1 MIRLA
6 SSLLL
11 IGTALTFAAC
21 NGPKAISKRAGE
33 LHSAGFNPQAADL
46 YYLAL
51 RKRPGYVD
59 AMTGLQMTGQG
70 VIDSEVG
77 EFQRA
82 AMSGERAEAIAIY
95 DRMTAFKNKIAG
107 VGITLLIPSA
117 VEQDHDDLMDDHL
130 IELSEQGQ
138 SELEAEDFAAA
149 EKTYREILRLDPEY
163 GDAASLL
170 VVARAEPP
178 YREGS
183 DALDMGQFREAHRL
197 LSTVTS
203 IDGEYKDAAQL
214 RDDALDLGRFNVAI
228 TEFEARNRDRDV
240 ALELRSG
247 LQQGL
252 FQSSDPFIGV
262 VDRTLRE
269 DILAE
274 QELSLSGISDE
285 SVEVGGIAGARAM
298 LTGSILSYSS
308 ETSTPQSTP
317 RKGFRKYF
325 KEVMTEEGNTKK
337 VAAFS
342 PAGYVMHTQRR
353 SVLLK
358 YEIKLVSTETGE
370 ILMSEVEQ
378 VHAQDAVEYA
388 VSQVNAGS
396 LYPARANGEVDRSG
410 KRRMNA
416 LLSARRELTPAS
428 ALRAQIIR
436 EATAR
441 GLRDVEQFLA
451 NHIE

>member
-82 AMSGERAEAIAIY
+82 AMNGERAEAIAIY
-95 DRMTAFKNKIAG
+95 DRMTPKNKIAG

-149 EKTYREILRLDPEY
+149 EKPIARSSGWTPNTGMRPPSWLWHGPSRLSRRIRCV
-163 GDAASLL
+163 GH
-170 VVARAEPP
+170 
-178 YREGS
+178 
-183 DALDMGQFREAHRL
+183 GQFREAYRFSPPSRA
-197 LSTVTS
+197 STTGTRMPHSCAMTPS
-203 IDGEYKDAAQL
+203 IWAGSPWPSPNSKATATAMWPSNCAA
-214 RDDALDLGRFNVAI
+214 ACSKAFSNPPTPSLGWSTA
-228 TEFEARNRDRDV
+228 
-240 ALELRSG
+240 
-247 LQQGL
+247 
-252 FQSSDPFIGV
+252 P
-262 VDRTLRE
+262 RE